1 MRIIDLP
8 SGMRC
13 IISNEEAL
21 LLDKISDNQGE
32 ILKHKLEDR
41 EAQVAKE
48 LVQRGVLTRVKQD
61 GKLVYKLCDPH
72 IWRI

>member
-1 MRIIDLP
+1 MRIIELP
-8 SGMRC
+8 SGVRH

-21 LLDKISDNQGE
+21 LLDNMKVSQNRMFKKDMDERSQ
-32 ILKHKLEDR
+32 
-41 EAQVAKE
+41 QVARN
-48 LVQRGVLTRVKQD
+48 LTQRSVLTRHTQD